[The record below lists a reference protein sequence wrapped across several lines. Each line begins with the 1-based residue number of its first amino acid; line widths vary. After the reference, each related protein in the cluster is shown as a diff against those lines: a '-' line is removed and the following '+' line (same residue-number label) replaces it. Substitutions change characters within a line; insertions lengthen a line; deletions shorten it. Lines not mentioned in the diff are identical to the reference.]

1 MTSVADAVRRVYAV
15 FAAYPRPSK
24 IAFCP
29 TCYDKEE
36 RAYFE
41 ATALDRFDPE
51 MKRRLASEGADHWET
66 AEAYKHYLPAIL
78 EAIAPPL
85 WRDDLY
91 PEQQFEIL
99 RGRKVEQWPAAER
112 EALRDFAIA
121 VESDLKASSPKAA
134 QDWRAAAGRALP
146 DLPAAPAPRAPVRVH
161 PRAVAGL
168 AVLAAAIAVGAW
180 GGHLLTR
187 GAAAGWV
194 ALGLSL
200 AGLLAGGWTVRKAEV
215 KA

>member
-1 MTSVADAVRRVYAV
+1 MTSVADAVRRLYAV
-15 FAAYPRPSK
+15 FAAYPRPSR

-41 ATALDRFDPE
+41 TTPLDRFEPE
-51 MKRRLASEGADHWET
+51 MRRRLASEGADHWE
-66 AEAYKHYLPAIL
+66 ASEAYKHYLPVIL

-99 RGRKVEQWPAAER
+99 RGRKVETWPAAER
-112 EALRDFAIA
+112 EALRDYAVA
-121 VESDLKASSPKAA
+121 VEAALHATSPEAA
-134 QDWRAAAGRALP
+134 RDWRQAALRALP
-146 DLPAAPAPRAPVRVH
+146 DLPAAPAPAAPVRVR
-161 PRAVAGL
+161 PRALAGL
-168 AVLAAAIAVGAW
+168 VGLGAAVAVGAA
-180 GGHLLTR
+180 GGRLLSE
-187 GAAAGWV
+187 GNAAGWA
-194 ALGLSL
+194 ALAL
-200 AGLLAGGWTVRKAEV
+200 AVVGLLAGARTVRSAEV